1 MLLQGWRNHR
11 MKKIEIRKIRLPCN
25 RSRCHKF
32 VNWCGNLNYF
42 DPEHNDLRI
51 GWSWTNSSSE
61 VDFPALKFQSVKLF
75 SKIPYRNENSPTIH
89 HTPVRISSTSMI
101 GHTTSTGSKNTE
113 GKGWEQK
120 THTTVRR
127 VKCTKDTVDPLRKT
141 QRQPLSWWNDVAFV
155 RMCRNRSK
163 TSLMLSQ
170 PSKHTEAS
178 KLWRI
183 QRVATLWLE
192 MSPMCQ
198 VQRHDQHIH
207 YPNFLY
213 DHTRAAWWAAAYVG
227 HGLET
232 ADAQAP
238 AARVYELES
247 CPNKYQQ
254 HA

>member
-1 MLLQGWRNHR
+1 
-11 MKKIEIRKIRLPCN
+11 MKADAIIAWKKSGKLGCPID
-25 RSRCHKF
+25 RSHCHKF
-32 VNWCGNLNYF
+32 VNWCG
-42 DPEHNDLRI
+42 LRQSTMI
-51 GWSWTNSSSE
+51 WGSAGRGQTPVVKWIFQLWSSRQ
-61 VDFPALKFQSVKLF
+61 AIFQV
-75 SKIPYRNENSPTIH
+75 PYRNENSPTIH

-101 GHTTSTGSKNTE
+101 GHTTSTGSKNTWLKLHE
-113 GKGWEQK
+113 SPVE
-120 THTTVRR
+120 H
-127 VKCTKDTVDPLRKT
+127 CP
-141 QRQPLSWWNDVAFV
+141 FV
-155 RMCRNRSK
+155 PSK
-163 TSLMLSQ
+163 TL
-170 PSKHTEAS
+170 KTHTEAS